1 MSSNVRAGS
10 SPAPGTLKEMLIITS
25 PFLFIFI
32 YNAIQIN
39 NSLSFINSNREIKF
53 FHIIII

>member
-10 SPAPGTLKEMLIITS
+10 SPAPSTPKEMLELTS

-32 YNAIQIN
+32 YNANQIN
-39 NSLSFINSNREIKF
+39 NSLSFINSK
-53 FHIIII
+53 